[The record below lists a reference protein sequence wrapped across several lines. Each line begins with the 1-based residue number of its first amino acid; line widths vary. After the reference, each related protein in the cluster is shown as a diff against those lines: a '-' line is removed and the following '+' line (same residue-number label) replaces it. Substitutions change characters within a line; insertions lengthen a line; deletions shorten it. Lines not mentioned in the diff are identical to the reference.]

1 MARPAATEAAKE
13 AGVKEV
19 QQFFNSPG
27 VTGEQRDMGLADMKR
42 EWLELPAADRKEI
55 QRGLGGGSL
64 TYPARAQRE
73 AA

>member
-1 MARPAATEAAKE
+1 MPKAGAAEAAKE

-42 EWLELPAADRKEI
+42 EWLELALVDRKEI
-55 QRGLGGGSL
+55 QRGIGDGSL
-64 TYPARAQRE
+64 TYPQRQRE

>member
-1 MARPAATEAAKE
+1 MAGKDGQAKE
-13 AGVKEV
+13 AGVREV

-42 EWLELPAADRKEI
+42 EWLELAPADRKEI
-55 QRGLGGGSL
+55 QRGLGDGSL
-64 TYPARAQRE
+64 TYPQRQRE

>member
-1 MARPAATEAAKE
+1 MARSTAAGGAGE

-42 EWLELPAADRKEI
+42 EWMALPVADRKEI
-55 QRGLGGGSL
+55 QRGGLGDGSL
-64 TYPARAQRE
+64 TYPQRQRE